1 MLEAQHLTR
10 VVGGGKVILHDLS
23 MVALPGEFIAIVGGA
38 GAGKSTLLGA
48 LSGAR
53 PATSG
58 RVLIDGV
65 LLSARSEALRKRIGF
80 VPQDD
85 IIHRELTVERALQ
98 YAAELRLP
106 TYWTPEQRQAR
117 VEEVLTELEMQPHR
131 KTVVANLSGGQRK
144 RVSIG
149 VELLTRPGLLFLDEP
164 TSGLDPALEA
174 HVMALLRRLADQG
187 RTIVLITHVTRNI
200 NRCDRVL
207 FLAPGG
213 RMAFFGAPADA
224 LRYFGVTEFEE
235 IYDQIEQN
243 GTPEEWERRFRETDL
258 YQREVE
264 DRMVHG
270 ESEAAT
276 PPALVAPRTG
286 ESIRQYRVLTR
297 RYAEIMLRDR
307 RNLAILLLQAPLI
320 GVLLWALFSANVF
333 SRPQNVWL
341 VTDRLS
347 RPVLF
352 TPEVSQIAKQ
362 VFAQRQD
369 PHATGPKPTLI
380 FYSGRDCPRFGSG
393 FDCSQDGSNGDGNAA
408 KAAQLMFILA
418 AVAVW
423 LGTLNAVREIAKED
437 AIYRRERMVGLRIL
451 PYIGSK
457 LSVLA
462 VLAVVQTALLLIVV
476 AMHIGISAGGAF
488 GVYIALLCGAAAAIA
503 IALAVSAAVSNPDRA
518 IFAAPLIMLPQ
529 IFFAGLLVPV
539 ASLGFIQPLA
549 ALVPARW
556 TFEAASRAADIA
568 NVAVFLPALPYHDAL
583 DGSAW
588 PGILALL
595 GLIVAFSGLA
605 VFLQQRKDR
614 R

>member
-1 MLEAQHLTR
+1 MS
-10 VVGGGKVILHDLS
+10 GGKVILHDLS
-23 MVALPGEFIAIVGGA
+23 MVVLPGEFVAIVGGA

-65 LLSARSEALRKRIGF
+65 LLSLGPETLRQRIGF

-106 TYWTPEQRQAR
+106 ASWSPAQRQTC

-149 VELLTRPGLLFLDEP
+149 VELLTRPDLLFLDEP

-213 RMAFFGAPADA
+213 RMAFFGTPADA
-224 LRYFGVTEFEE
+224 LRYFGVAEFEQ
-235 IYDQIEQN
+235 IYDRIEQD
-243 GTPEEWERRFRETDL
+243 GTLEQWEARFRETEL
-258 YQREVE
+258 YRREVLQ
-264 DRMVHG
+264 RMVHG
-270 ESEAAT
+270 EHDVALA
-276 PPALVAPRTG
+276 PPPGAPRPG
-286 ESIRQYRVLTR
+286 ESARQFRVLTR

-307 RNLAILLLQAPLI
+307 KNLAILLLQAPLI
-320 GVLLWALFSANVF
+320 GVLLWALFSSSVF
-333 SRPQNVWL
+333 DRPQNVWL
-341 VTDRLS
+341 VTDRLP
-347 RPVLF
+347 RPVRF

-369 PHATGPKPTLI
+369 PNYVGPKPTLI
-380 FYSGRDCPRFGSG
+380 FFAGPDCPDFGRG
-393 FDCSQDGSNGDGNAA
+393 FDCSQDSTNGDGNAA

-423 LGTLNAVREIAKED
+423 LGTLNAVREISKED

-457 LSVLA
+457 FAVLA
-462 VLAVVQTALLLIVV
+462 ALAVVQTALLLIVV
-476 AMHIGISAGGAF
+476 AMHVGMPAGGAF
-488 GVYIALLCGAAAAIA
+488 GVYLALLCGAAAAIA
-503 IALAVSAAVSNPDRA
+503 MALAVSAAVSNPDRA

-539 ASLGFIQPLA
+539 TSLGFIQPLA

-556 TFEAASRAADIA
+556 TFEAATRAADVA
-568 NVAVFLPALPYHDAL
+568 TVAVFLPALPYHDAL
-583 DGSAW
+583 DGNAW

-595 GLIVAFSGLA
+595 GLIVAFGGLA
-605 VFLQQRKDR
+605 VFLQRRKDR